1 MKGAVAAGRRDDDRA
16 VIIGAEDLDFH
27 VDRCDIDQPTRT
39 ELPSEKALAIGA
51 QRHLVICPGGNVAE
65 MRRRQVL
72 VRGRLEIE
80 HIERLLRVGNQRIQI
95 ARPPKRSDRLAAT
108 AAPRPARPLRLAP
121 AADWLQEIAGN
132 GAGWWCEGVS
142 ATSCLLC
149 SRTGQQRSTS
159 SRPFAVTMSVRS
171 ARELGLDAASDSF
184 DSYQFLVLSIVITL
198 AREPV
203 NQRHGH
209 DVARGE
215 GVEQFEKLA
224 PVAVCIG
231 RLLAVNLLAARA
243 TLLLKL
249 ARRTPASRC

>member
-1 MKGAVAAGRRDDDRA
+1 
-16 VIIGAEDLDFH
+16 
-27 VDRCDIDQPTRT
+27 
-39 ELPSEKALAIGA
+39 
-51 QRHLVICPGGNVAE
+51 
-65 MRRRQVL
+65 
-72 VRGRLEIE
+72 
-80 HIERLLRVGNQRIQI
+80 
-95 ARPPKRSDRLAAT
+95 
-108 AAPRPARPLRLAP
+108 
-121 AADWLQEIAGN
+121 
-132 GAGWWCEGVS
+132 
-142 ATSCLLC
+142 
-149 SRTGQQRSTS
+149 
-159 SRPFAVTMSVRS
+159 MSVRS

-249 ARRTPASRC
+249 ARRTPARRC